1 MYDSMLSDKWTQQTI
16 NISTIFIEFLSSFQ
30 NWWRLVAISRRT
42 SGEQDVRPYQGIERL
57 LTLDVEILH
66 NPSCSIG
73 LSTELDPMKVKT
85 SKIFNF
91 SLDNL

>member
-1 MYDSMLSDKWTQQTI
+1 M
-16 NISTIFIEFLSSFQ
+16 
-30 NWWRLVAISRRT
+30 ISRRS
-42 SGEQDVRPYQGIERL
+42 SGEQDVRPYQEIERL

-66 NPSCSIG
+66 NPSCSTG

-91 SLDNL
+91 SLDNLCADGLSLSLSQD